1 MEMQLNS
8 QIEAMK
14 LELKDKEKQLKL
26 SGEVVNEMVQRNN
39 DLNHELE
46 RLQESHLQE
55 IEVFYYTISPCL
67 NEHFN

>member
-55 IEVFYYTISPCL
+55 IEVFYYSISPCF